1 MKQKNKRKKSTKN
14 TQDLISNIK
23 QENNNIKVQ
32 LKERKEQIKNNVT
45 LAETV
50 KKFEHENELLKDTLE
65 NKI

>member
-1 MKQKNKRKKSTKN
+1 M
-14 TQDLISNIK
+14 
-23 QENNNIKVQ
+23 KVQ
-32 LKERKEQIKNNVT
+32 LKEIKEQIKNNVT

>member
-1 MKQKNKRKKSTKN
+1 MKQKNKRKRSTKN
-14 TQDLISNIK
+14 IQDLISNIK